1 MPVVGRHQMSSFV
14 HDCDIDVRSRDGGAV
29 CICGMTVI
37 YNDMIVL
44 CDWSA
49 TILLLYN
56 DNNQYQYQINTKY
69 QPHDITTIPGT
80 NMVVVSSITSDYI
93 QFIDIIRKNVYN
105 VIHIPGSDWEGMAAS
120 NMKIKVQYTFEIT
133 RVNRLEK

>member
-1 MPVVGRHQMSSFV
+1 
-14 HDCDIDVRSRDGGAV
+14 
-29 CICGMTVI
+29 MTVI

-120 NMKIKVQYTFEIT
+120 NMKIKVQYTLRSPGST
-133 RVNRLEK
+133 G